1 MQREKGASVYITGA
15 ELDALGNAAGLLSS
29 LLEAADNKGPELPDA
44 LHAVYSVLEKAGKAI
59 RRDSNRAADKS
70 LIRKALRVADEILA
84 ESP

>member
-15 ELDALGNAAGLLSS
+15 ELDALGNAAGLLSAQ
-29 LLEAADNKGPELPDA
+29 LEAADNKGPELPEA
-44 LHAVYSVLEKAGKAI
+44 LHAVYSVLKKAGKAK
-59 RRDSNRAADKS
+59 RRETKRAADNA